1 MRFIGDEFIK
11 KFYDNTKFHHFRDI
25 SDEEIF
31 YLREYALKIQGE
43 LKKRYRT
50 YARRHGEYIDTI
62 DYLEELEE
70 NKTITFDQKIFLF
83 IFLMDPHLKIYDIFN
98 KKRPKSDEEISLITD
113 KFSRNHLIQERI
125 RNNREI
131 EKTLTQV
138 LGCSDKKIIP
148 FEESFYKNILYRNN
162 PHITFN
168 KNLIED
174 IITAGNN
181 ITSLDDISVDRF
193 NVLMNYA
200 QEIRDK
206 LNKLP
211 REILSYIIAYQ
222 MTLLDIQI
230 PIEQVV
236 LFLAIIDSEFHLL
249 EIFEEE
255 SNYHQIKSR
264 AIEELTFYDKSMIA
278 IEKMI
283 LKRFYPN
290 KKEVNWLLLR
300 L

>member
-1 MRFIGDEFIK
+1 MRIIGDTFIK
-11 KFYDNTKFHHFRDI
+11 KFYDNTKFHHFHDI

-50 YARRHGEYIDTI
+50 YARKHGEYIDTI

-70 NKTITFDQKIFLF
+70 NKAITFDQKIFLF
-83 IFLMDPHLKIYDIFN
+83 IFLMDSHLKIFDIFD

-113 KFSRNHLIQERI
+113 KFVRNHLIQERI

-138 LGCSDKKIIP
+138 LGCSDKKIIS
-148 FEESFYKNILYRNN
+148 FEESFYENILCRNT
-162 PHITFN
+162 PHITIN

-193 NVLMNYA
+193 SVLMNYA

-206 LNKLP
+206 INKFP

-222 MTLLDIQI
+222 MTLLNIQI

-236 LFLAIIDSEFHLL
+236 LFLAIIDPEFHLL
-249 EIFEEE
+249 EIYEEE

-264 AIEELTFYDKSMIA
+264 ALEELPFYNKRSQLASSKIIKILLNKSFID
-278 IEKMI
+278 I
-283 LKRFYPN
+283 
-290 KKEVNWLLLR
+290 
-300 L
+300 